1 MGRILFVEGRIFYTE
16 DRLFFCAGPYIY
28 AYILDKESIVIN
40 ISVYNPILDPYF
52 KRNRRLERIQYR
64 NDTTGN
70 KNTGRFTPL
79 EICHWHFLSPTCH
92 ICDQHWL
99 HSNLIPTESKKL
111 DFEFFEGIKF
121 EFNHWFE
128 ELNLLTETSKSSFK
142 FHRAPSV
149 CHSVLNAEDVIREDK
164 GCQAYFPDENVP
176 IQQMIIKQKI
186 QSVSS
191 ENGSLLRNK

>member
-79 EICHWHFLSPTCH
+79 EICH
-92 ICDQHWL
+92 
-99 HSNLIPTESKKL
+99 
-111 DFEFFEGIKF
+111 
-121 EFNHWFE
+121 
-128 ELNLLTETSKSSFK
+128 
-142 FHRAPSV
+142 
-149 CHSVLNAEDVIREDK
+149 
-164 GCQAYFPDENVP
+164 
-176 IQQMIIKQKI
+176 
-186 QSVSS
+186 
-191 ENGSLLRNK
+191 